1 MMEDYIF
8 NSEEYLAIELMIK
21 DVFMFAFIWSFGGI
35 CAAGNK
41 QAREE
46 FDNLVRYIIEL
57 TNDEYAANKASEEF
71 QLQKVAPFEDY
82 VDIMPRLIQL
92 PLIPNVG
99 SVFDY
104 YIDWQKIVDL

>member
-41 QAREE
+41 
-46 FDNLVRYIIEL
+46 
-57 TNDEYAANKASEEF
+57 
-71 QLQKVAPFEDY
+71 
-82 VDIMPRLIQL
+82 
-92 PLIPNVG
+92 
-99 SVFDY
+99 
-104 YIDWQKIVDL
+104 